1 MADFKN
7 KSILVTGAT
16 GLVGSHLTRK
26 LVDMGAD
33 VTILV
38 RDYISKSELKRSGYF
53 DRVNRVYGDV
63 SDMKLLER
71 AIGEYEVKIVF
82 HLAAQTI
89 VPIANRNPMSTF
101 DTNIMGTARL
111 LEVCRNAPLI
121 EKIVVASS
129 DKAYGDAGKQAYI
142 ETMPLKGEHPYDVS
156 KSSQDLISLAYAH
169 SYDMNIAVAR
179 CGNIYGAGDLNWSR
193 LIPGTIRRL
202 LNKERPLIYGNGLML
217 RDYFYVEDC
226 ADAYI
231 LLGAS
236 NETGAFN
243 FSGGEPKN
251 ALEVVGLIQKV
262 MGTKLPLN
270 YVGSS
275 NEIDSQW
282 LDSTKARERLGFA
295 PAHTLETGLVETV
308 EWYREILK

>member
-1 MADFKN
+1 
-7 KSILVTGAT
+7 
-16 GLVGSHLTRK
+16 
-26 LVDMGAD
+26 MGAD

-53 DRVNRVYGDV
+53 DKTNRVYGDV

-111 LEVCRNAPLI
+111 LEVCRHAPLI

-129 DKAYGDAGKQAYI
+129 DKAYGDSGKEAYI

-202 LNKERPLIYGNGLML
+202 LNKERPLIYGNGMML

-231 LLGAS
+231 LLGQS

-243 FSGGEPKN
+243 FSGGEPKT
-251 ALEVVGLIQKV
+251 ALEVVALIQKV
-262 MGTKLPLN
+262 MGTKSPLD

-282 LDSTKARERLGFA
+282 LDSTKAKERLGFS
-295 PAHTLETGLVETV
+295 PAHTLETGLIETV

>member
-1 MADFKN
+1 MTDFKN

-53 DRVNRVYGDV
+53 DKTNRVYGDV

-111 LEVCRNAPLI
+111 LEVCRHAPLI

-129 DKAYGDAGKQAYI
+129 DKAYGDSGKEAYI

-202 LNKERPLIYGNGLML
+202 LNKERPLIYGNGMML

-231 LLGAS
+231 LLGQS

-243 FSGGEPKN
+243 FSGGEPKT
-251 ALEVVGLIQKV
+251 ALEVVALIQKV
-262 MGTKLPLN
+262 MGTKSPLD

-282 LDSTKARERLGFA
+282 LDSTKAKERLGFS
-295 PAHTLETGLVETV
+295 PAHTLETGLIETV